1 MAKKRKFQIV
11 VDIVMI
17 AMLPFLMAYQL
28 IGEAAHEWLGICM
41 FLLLI
46 FHHLLNLH
54 WHKSLLKGRYNK
66 LRTAITVIDILLFI
80 ISFLLA
86 ISGIMMSKH
95 IFTFL
100 SIERGIGGAR
110 ITHLLASYWGFVFM
124 SVHTGMHWNMILGI
138 MNRIVWKNGKSVWR
152 TAGSKIAVTA
162 LCCYGIY
169 AFAKRQLGDYM
180 LLKTEFVF
188 FDFGEPIFF
197 FLADYAAVI
206 ILFASIGHY
215 ACKLLRNNNK
225 KERE

>member
-66 LRTAITVIDILLFI
+66 IRTAVAVIDILLFI
-80 ISFLLA
+80 ILFLLA

-110 ITHLLASYWGFVFM
+110 ITHLLASYWGFAFM
-124 SVHTGMHWNMILGI
+124 SVHAGMHWNMILGI
-138 MNRIVWKNGKSVWR
+138 MNRMVWKSGKSVWR
-152 TAGSKIAVTA
+152 VAGSKIAVTA

-180 LLKTEFVF
+180 LLKIEFVF

-197 FLADYAAVI
+197 FLADYTAII

-215 ACKLLRNNNK
+215 VCKLLRIINK
-225 KERE
+225 KERG